1 MAKGGKSGAS
11 SGGPVGPIGVIGG
24 KGSTGKVAGKGGG
37 GKKSGQGCASGQV
50 TLCLVK
56 ADYDL
61 ITAAFKSAITSSGI
75 SDGCSAGLMRVCLD
89 LTIAQRLMLTIFNAS
104 QGITKKKKKK
114 GKGGK
119 ISVVTT
125 KGKGKVRKG
134 A

>member
-11 SGGPVGPIGVIGG
+11 SGGPIGVIGG
-24 KGSTGKVAGKGGG
+24 KGSAGKVGGKGGG

-61 ITAAFKSAITSSGI
+61 IIAAFKSAITSSGI

-104 QGITKKKKKK
+104 QGITKKKKK

-119 ISVVTT
+119 VSVVTT
-125 KGKGKVRKG
+125 KGIGKVRKG